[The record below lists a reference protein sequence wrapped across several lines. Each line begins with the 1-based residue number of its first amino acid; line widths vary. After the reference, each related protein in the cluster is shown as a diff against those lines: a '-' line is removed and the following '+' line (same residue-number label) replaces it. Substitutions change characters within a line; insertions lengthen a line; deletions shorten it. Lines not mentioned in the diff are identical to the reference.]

1 MIFDI
6 ISSFLKKTDPELA
19 HSLAIKILKNNF
31 LPINKFVKKPE
42 KNISSTN
49 FGIKFTSPIGLAAG
63 FDKNGEV
70 YNDFFNLGFG
80 SVEIG
85 TITPKPQFGNSKPR
99 VFRLSEDRA
108 IINRLGFPNDGVEI
122 IKNRLIN
129 NKPQGILG
137 INVGPN
143 KENSEKIEDYINLLN
158 EFKEIANY
166 ITINISSPNT
176 EGLRNFHNIEK
187 LKKLLLEI
195 NNANKINKIPI
206 LIKISPDLKEEAI
219 EDFCQVLV
227 EQRVDGII
235 LTNTTNTNR
244 GNLININ
251 KTEKGGLSG
260 FPLFKLSN
268 EKIKTFYK
276 FIAGKLPIIGVGG
289 IFDGETAYEKIKC
302 GASLLQLYTPLVFE
316 GPFIASKINQE
327 LSYYLKKDGFE
338 NISDAV
344 GIYNK

>member
-1 MIFDI
+1 MIYDI
-6 ISSFLKKTDPELA
+6 INSFLKKIDPEVA
-19 HSLAIKILKNNF
+19 HNLAIRILKNNF
-31 LPINKFVKKPE
+31 LPINKFIKKPE
-42 KNISSTN
+42 KIISSTN
-49 FGIKFTSPIGLAAG
+49 FGIKFTSPLGLAAG

-70 YNDFFNLGFG
+70 YNSFFSLGFG
-80 SVEIG
+80 SVEVG

-122 IKNRLIN
+122 IKKRLIN
-129 NKPQGILG
+129 NKAEGILG

-143 KENSEKIEDYINLLN
+143 RENSEKIEDYINLFN
-158 EFKEIANY
+158 QFKEIANY

-176 EGLRNFHNIEK
+176 EGLRNFHKTEK
-187 LKKLLLEI
+187 LKTLLLEI
-195 NNANKINKIPI
+195 NNANKTNKIPI
-206 LIKISPDLKEEAI
+206 LIKVSPDLQEEDT
-219 EDFCQVLV
+219 ESFCQILV
-227 EQRVDGII
+227 EQKVDGVI

-244 GNLININ
+244 DNLINMN
-251 KTEKGGLSG
+251 KSEKGGLSG

-268 EKIKTFYK
+268 EKIKKFYSL
-276 FIAGKLPIIGVGG
+276 IGDKLTIIGVGG

-302 GASLLQLYTPLVFE
+302 GASLLQLYTSLVFE

-327 LSYYLKKDGFE
+327 LSYYLKKDGFK